1 MTIINQIVSFKLSG
15 ISYSGT
21 STQLNYTAGVA
32 LGVCSASKALVV
44 DSFRNINN
52 INTITATTLTATTLN
67 GTLATAAQPNITS
80 IGTLTNLTVSNN
92 LTLSQHNGSTTG
104 LILGSTLVTATGVQL
119 NYNNITA
126 PGTAQA
132 SKALILDSSSNIT
145 GINSLTVTSL
155 ELTNLTF
162 NGTLLTVNGT
172 QLNYNNITTPG
183 VAQASRSLV
192 LNSSSNISGINS
204 LSATTLTATTLNGT
218 LASGPQ
224 TGITGVGTLT
234 SLTLNGPI
242 TGVTTLATSG
252 NITCGGNL
260 SATNLTGTIV
270 TSSQPNITGVGTLST
285 LSVTGQITSGT
296 ISATNISVGGVDI
309 TSSLSNLGPISNV
322 TAGTASASK
331 ALILNS
337 SSNITGINSL
347 TAISL
352 VASGTITGSL
362 ATASQPGITSLGTL
376 TSLALSGSITGA
388 TGITMNGGLL
398 TGANS
403 ISATSLNGRIDTASQ
418 PNITSLGSLSSLT
431 VTGSTGMGT
440 TSPSRQLEINSSQG
454 YCLRLSYG
462 APTGSVTN
470 CTDFTL
476 NSSGALTIN
485 SSNNLINLQS
495 NVVIG
500 KSSTENI
507 IYFSGVTGDPGLNST
522 VIAERLYGSSDFSEL
537 LLFKGNDLSGSFGPD
552 RIRMRA
558 GEIRFQFIGS
568 GEDYSTVADN
578 NDALIIDSSG
588 KLGINCSSPQQQVEI
603 NNATGNCLRLIYN
616 NTANYSDINVS
627 SNGLLNIKSS
637 NNTVLIGDST
647 DTAQT
652 LLIGSSSSSASTGVL
667 RILTSSSGNYI
678 QSGKN
683 ASFGSAADLIITN
696 YSQSITNSERKIIF
710 KADGKVG
717 FGTSAPLRQLEIN
730 SSSGDCLRLTFNA
743 SSGSSGSGNIYCDQT
758 ISSIGGVT
766 FTAAGSVPS
775 FTFTSNSNSVTFNG
789 NSITGTLATAS
800 QPNITSVGTL
810 TNLSVSGRL
819 STSSTSAS
827 STAWGTTGIQF
838 NTGASTYTSTT
849 APSTTTVFNSFARP
863 ILAASSAAT
872 VTNASTLYIDNAP
885 LAGTSITITNA
896 YALHVAAGA
905 SLLGGVVSITDS
917 SPSNSST
924 TGALRVTGGIYIGA
938 QSTCAGV
945 MNITNSTASALG
957 VTGGVNIGGAVT
969 IANNLTLNGTSNSLS
984 VTGSSAYISITNNTA
999 STTSTTGALRVAG
1012 GAYFGANSLFNAN
1025 LTLNGAASLNTQ
1037 NTGNVITTLPTSYV
1051 SLNDSPIYFRGTGS
1065 DRNHFL
1071 CYAGNTAQ
1079 TNWNSG
1085 KGFGNPGTAN
1095 DGPVLCGNT
1104 NVIIGTLA
1112 GSGMETI
1119 CANFT
1124 SISTK
1129 FNNLVDGG
1137 GSIRSTGFTAPTS
1150 GSGIEMHFASNTAA
1164 LFGYNR
1170 TSSAYLPL
1178 SLNNTIYI
1186 TGGVGNGPF
1195 YAGIGTTSPSF
1206 PLHVLGAASVPLPAT
1221 SYGYFNNGNN
1231 SMITG
1236 SKNVSAAFGSG
1247 IYVDVAVYVGSDY
1260 RIKNNIVNL
1269 DNKFC
1274 KDFIFNV
1281 NPVQYY
1287 LNSESNG
1294 DVHYG
1299 YIAQD
1304 LLKHGYKELI
1314 NFIPDES
1321 VHEYIDEDGFKSPE
1335 GFKFQISYTEI
1346 IPLLA
1351 NNIKELYLENEQ
1363 KNKEIEN
1370 LKQQIADIQKTLELL
1385 LQKN

>member
-32 LGVCSASKALVV
+32 LGVCTASKALVV

-104 LILGSTLVTATGVQL
+104 LILGSTLVTATGEQL

-155 ELTNLTF
+155 VSTDFTL

-183 VAQASRSLV
+183 TAQVSRSLV
-192 LNSSSNISGINS
+192 LNSSGNISGINS

-242 TGVTTLATSG
+242 IGITTLATSG

-296 ISATNISVGGVDI
+296 ISSTNISVGGVDI

-322 TAGTASASK
+322 TAGTASATK

-352 VASGTITGSL
+352 VASGTITGPL
-362 ATASQPGITSLGTL
+362 ATASQPGITSLGEL
-376 TSLALSGSITGA
+376 TKLAIGGSITKVTNIVM
-388 TGITMNGGLL
+388 TGSL

-403 ISATSLNGRIDTASQ
+403 LSATSLNGRIDTASQ

-440 TSPSRQLEINSSQG
+440 TAPSRQLEINSAG
-454 YCLRLSYG
+454 GHCLRLSYG
-462 APTGSVTN
+462 APTGSAAN
-470 CTDFTL
+470 HADFTV
-476 NSSGALTIN
+476 SDSGALNIN

-500 KSSTENI
+500 RNDILNVNNDTENI
-507 IYFSGVTGDPGLNST
+507 LYFNGVNGDAGNNMT
-522 VIAERLYGSSDFSEL
+522 VIAERLYSGSDKSEL
-537 LLFKGNDLSGSFGPD
+537 LLFKGNDTSGSSGPD
-552 RIRMRA
+552 RIRMRS
-558 GEIRFQFIGS
+558 GEIKFQIYTTV
-568 GEDYSTVADN
+568 EDYSTIADN
-578 NDALIIDSSG
+578 NNALIISSSG
-588 KLGINCSSPQQQVEI
+588 KIGVNCSSPSQQLEI
-603 NNATGNCLRLIYN
+603 NNATGNCLRLIFN
-616 NTANYSDINVS
+616 NTNVNPTVFSDININS
-627 SNGLLNIKSS
+627 SGTLNIKSS
-637 NNTVLIGDST
+637 NNTVLIGDSST
-647 DTAQT
+647 TSNQT
-652 LLIGSSSSSASTGVL
+652 LLIGRLAETGTNGII
-667 RILTSSSGNYI
+667 RIINTTDGNYI
-678 QSGKN
+678 QSGQN
-683 ASFGSAADLIITN
+683 TSGGSAADLIITN
-696 YSQSITNSERKIIF
+696 FSQSINNSERKIIF

-717 FGTSAPLRQLEIN
+717 FGTSAPFRQLEIN
-730 SSSGDCLRLTFNA
+730 DPDGNCLRLSFNA
-743 SSGSSGSGNIYCDQT
+743 PSGTSGSSGQGNIYCDQT
-758 ISSIGGVT
+758 ISSSGVVT
-766 FTAAGSVPS
+766 FNAVGTSSG

-917 SPSNSST
+917 SASTSST
-924 TGALRVTGGIYIGA
+924 TGALRVTGGVG
-938 QSTCAGV
+938 
-945 MNITNSTASALG
+945 
-957 VTGGVNIGGAVT
+957 IGGAVT
-969 IANNLTLNGTSNSLS
+969 IANNLTLTSSSSTLGVTGGVNIGGVVTIANNLTLSGTSNTLSLS
-984 VTGSSAYISITNNTA
+984 GSSAYISITNNTA
-999 STTSTTGALRVAG
+999 STSSTTGALRVAG
-1012 GAYFGANSLFNAN
+1012 GAYFGSGCLFNSGLSTGNSASINLGNNFTNNGISNYSDSN
-1025 LTLNGAASLNTQ
+1025 LTWQPTQ
-1037 NTGNVITTLPTSYV
+1037 SGIFGGLKFNV
-1051 SLNDSPIYFRGTGS
+1051 
-1065 DRNHFL
+1065 
-1071 CYAGNTAQ
+1071 
-1079 TNWNSG
+1079 
-1085 KGFGNPGTAN
+1085 
-1095 DGPVLCGNT
+1095 
-1104 NVIIGTLA
+1104 A
-1112 GSGMETI
+1112 GSGNATLQTFVGLGDCGIGSTTNHPFGIFTNNSYKMYISSAGNVGIGLGATSASYKLEVGTNNQTI
-1119 CANFT
+1119 TGNYGY
-1124 SISTK
+1124 ISSTTTGYVVGGSTGSVSFSAK
-1129 FNNLVDGG
+1129 FNGRINV
-1137 GSIRSTGFTAPTS
+1137 TG
-1150 GSGIEMHFASNTAA
+1150 E
-1164 LFGYNR
+1164 
-1170 TSSAYLPL
+1170 
-1178 SLNNTIYI
+1178 
-1186 TGGVGNGPF
+1186 
-1195 YAGIGTTSPSF
+1195 
-1206 PLHVLGAASVPLPAT
+1206 
-1221 SYGYFNNGNN
+1221 
-1231 SMITG
+1231 
-1236 SKNVSAAFGSG
+1236 
-1247 IYVDVAVYVGSDY
+1247 VDVTSDR
-1260 RIKNNIVNL
+1260 RIKENIREI
-1269 DNKFC
+1269 DEDECNKF
-1274 KDFIFNV
+1274 INV
-1281 NPVQYY
+1281 IKPVHFKYKNQDK
-1287 LNSESNG
+1287 EA
-1294 DVHYG
+1294 YG

-1304 LLKHGYKELI
+1304 IMKAGFSDLI
-1314 NFIPDES
+1314 QIHKDDNVE
-1321 VHEYIDEDGFKSPE
+1321 EEIDEDGFVNPKGHIFTVAYDE
-1335 GFKFQISYTEI
+1335 ISAILHKYI
-1346 IPLLA
+1346 LKQDMY
-1351 NNIKELYLENEQ
+1351 IKEQ
-1363 KNKEIEN
+1363 NKDIDD
-1370 LKQQIADIQKTLELL
+1370 LKQQMTDIQKTLELL